1 MWSEFSS
8 RCRLIGKDRTKHRLV
23 LVMLSVFVS
32 GTSGWAQGVDARAP
46 SSVTPKSI
54 ERRSSATPTIT
65 TAGPKSPRSPDGDKP
80 LMPEKPTLA
89 IRAIVIVK
97 SKDDVKPEGLT
108 VPDGLVVRGIPFLDK
123 PEFSEQIQVRF
134 SGKLLTENAIR
145 ELEDAIILYCRN
157 HGKPLV
163 DVILLEQNIDNG
175 VLQLWFLEGKVGKV
189 VVKNEGRKYFRD
201 QLIRDEVR
209 LKPGDSVDSEQLNR
223 DLSWANNNP
232 FRQVDL
238 AFKPGEK
245 LGLTDLELRVEDRFP
260 VRPYLG
266 YENSGTRFTGED
278 RLLAGF
284 NWGNAFG
291 LDHQFNYQYATD
303 TSFDMVKANSA
314 SYIIPLP
321 WRHTLMFYGSYVDAK
336 ADFSSI
342 GQTATTSDGTSWQ
355 VSMRYSIPLPEIGKY
370 QHELSLGLDFKRAN
384 NNLLFNGTNVLN
396 ASDTDVNQFVL
407 AYSGL
412 LPDRY
417 GRTSVGAEMYYSPG
431 NLTDYN
437 DTSDFNLLRTGAR
450 ADYFYARGNVERI
463 TRLPL
468 NFSWVLRGWA
478 QVSNA
483 RLLPSEELSI
493 GGYNSVRGY
502 DERVVSGD
510 NGWTINNELRTPSLA
525 PGHLLHLGHVQDE
538 LQFLAFFD
546 YGGTRVVD
554 SIPQDGSNP
563 NHILYSFGFG
573 LRYTLAKNLSVRFD
587 YGFPLTQES
596 LNQYRSSGHVGVLLS
611 F

>member
-1 MWSEFSS
+1 M
-8 RCRLIGKDRTKHRLV
+8 
-23 LVMLSVFVS
+23 LVMLTQLAS
-32 GTSGWAQGVDARAP
+32 GVCGWAQGVDARAP
-46 SSVTPKSI
+46 SAVTPKSV
-54 ERRSSATPTIT
+54 ERPSTTPTIS
-65 TAGPKSPRSPDGDKP
+65 TAGPRSPRPAEGDKP
-80 LMPEKPTLA
+80 IMPDKPTLA
-89 IRAIVIVK
+89 IHAIVIVK
-97 SKDDVKPEGLT
+97 SKEEVKLDGIT
-108 VPDGLVVRGIPFLDK
+108 VPDGLYVRDIPFLSGED
-123 PEFSEQIQVRF
+123 FSQQIQLRF
-134 SGKLLTENAIR
+134 SGKLLTENAVR
-145 ELEDAIILYCRN
+145 ELEDTVILYCRR

-163 DVILLEQNIDNG
+163 DVIMLEQNIENG

-189 VVKNEGRKYFRD
+189 TVKNEGRKYFSDR
-201 QLIRDEVR
+201 LIRNEVR
-209 LKPGDSVDSEQLNR
+209 LKPGDAVDSDQLNR
-223 DLSWANNNP
+223 DLTWANNNP

-238 AFKPGEK
+238 AFKPGAS

-260 VRPYLG
+260 IRPYVG
-266 YENSGTRFTGED
+266 YEDSGTRYTGED

-291 LDHQFNYQYATD
+291 LDHQLNYQYATD
-303 TSFDMVKANSA
+303 TSFDLVKANSA

-321 WRHTLMFYGSYVDAK
+321 WRHTLLFYGSYVDAK

-355 VSMRYSIPLPEIGKY
+355 VSMRYSVPLPQIGKY
-370 QHELSLGLDFKRAN
+370 QHEVSAGFDFKRAN

-412 LPDRY
+412 VPDRY
-417 GRTSVGAEMYYSPG
+417 GRTSVGAELYYSPG
-431 NLTDYN
+431 NLTEYN
-437 DTSDFNLLRTGAR
+437 NSADFNLLRTDAR
-450 ADYFYARGNVERI
+450 ADYFYVRGNAERI
-463 TRLPL
+463 TRLPYD
-468 NFSWVLRGWA
+468 FSWVLRGWA
-478 QVSNA
+478 QISNA

-493 GGYNSVRGY
+493 GGYNTVRGY

-525 PGHLLHLGHVQDE
+525 PAHLLHLGRVQDE

-546 YGGTRVVD
+546 CGGTRVVD
-554 SIPQDGSNP
+554 QISQDGANP
-563 NHILYSFGFG
+563 DYVLYSFGFG

-587 YGFPLTQES
+587 YGFPLTDKG
-596 LNQYRSSGHVGVLLS
+596 LNQYSSRGHLGVLLS